1 MSTTTTLR
9 KGILGRKVGM
19 TQIFSDNG
27 DAMAVTVVQAGPCY
41 TVARR
46 SPDKDGYTAVQLGF
60 GDARKIG
67 EQNIADTTRP
77 ANGYFAKRSVWPQRY
92 VREVRV
98 SEKDAEQYEVGKP
111 IDLTQLLKKGDF
123 VDVEGVSKGK
133 GYQGVMKRHH
143 MPGFRATHGTHEFF
157 RHGGSIGCRLTP
169 GRVHKGKRMSGHM
182 GDVRRTVQNL
192 VVMEIDAAQNLVL
205 LRGAVPGSVGGY
217 IVVRGAKKRYGQT
230 WKPRQEVQEVQPKN
244 PMKASKA
251 GAGAAKPAAG
261 GKK

>member
-1 MSTTTTLR
+1 V
-9 KGILGRKVGM
+9 K
-19 TQIFSDNG
+19 
-27 DAMAVTVVQAGPCY
+27 AGPCFVVGQR
-41 TVARR
+41 TA
-46 SPDKDGYTAVQLGF
+46 DKDGYTAVQLGF

-67 EQNIADTTRP
+67 EQNIADVGRP
-77 ANGYFAKRSVWPQRY
+77 AAGYFGKRNVWPQRF
-92 VREVRV
+92 VREVRI
-98 SEKDAEQYEVGKP
+98 SAKDAEAYEVGKP
-111 IDLTQLLKKGDF
+111 VDLAQLFKRGDF
-123 VDVEGVSKGK
+123 IDVEGTSKGK

-192 VVMEIDAAQNLVL
+192 VVMEVVADQNLLL
-205 LRGAVPGSVGGY
+205 LRGAVPGANGGY
-217 IVVRGAKKRYGQT
+217 LVMRGAKKRFGQT

-251 GAGAAKPAAG
+251 GQTGGGG